1 VFWLAIANL
10 NTLSNILKEY
20 YQGPVV
26 EQLNKEVLLLSR
38 LESKS
43 EDLVGKRAYV
53 PLVAARTTGIGARA
67 ENATLPSAGAYSY
80 ERAVYDLKYLY
91 GKTAVT
97 GPSMAKTN
105 TDAGSFLEVLRSELD
120 GLRMDLQK
128 DLARQIY
135 GNGSGVIA
143 TVVSGN
149 AGGTTAVVSKEVLN
163 KGQLYTGMTINIRD
177 ASAAA
182 GAGADLGSPAT
193 TFTITAVD
201 TSTSATTGTITI
213 TPAAGV
219 QLASGDTIRRAGV
232 KQYAEAENPAYTNDD
247 PTNPGT
253 FATSDEVDGLA
264 RIVSATATLG
274 GIDPTAAGK
283 EWWKAQV
290 VAAADRKG
298 TARET
303 VLKDLL
309 LDDIQIALNK
319 ARTAGGYPTAI
330 VTSLGIQ
337 REFYKL
343 LEDQVRYV
351 EPENLSY
358 AAGFKTLSYNGMP
371 LIADIDAP
379 YGKMH
384 ILDEST
390 MKVYSDQDWHFLDN
404 DGQTLRQA
412 GDKDAFEAVMVRYM
426 NLGATR
432 RNNQI
437 VITDIAVDQTFDQG
451 F

>member
-1 VFWLAIANL
+1 MAIASL

-67 ENATLPSAGAYSY
+67 ENATLPAAGAYTY
-80 ERAVYDLKYLY
+80 ERAIYDLKYLY

-97 GPSMAKTN
+97 GPSMAKSKSE
-105 TDAGSFLEVLRSELD
+105 AGSFLEVLRSELD

-135 GNGSGVIA
+135 GNGSGKIA
-143 TVVSGN
+143 TAT
-149 AGGTTAVVSKEVLN
+149 AGSTTQMTVGKEVLN
-163 KGQLYTGMTINIRD
+163 KGQLYVGMLVDLYDVSDAGTG
-177 ASAAA
+177 
-182 GAGADLGSPAT
+182 GATPPVPTYSGV
-193 TFTITAVD
+193 TITAVNA
-201 TSTSATTGTITI
+201 SAGTITF
-213 TPAAGV
+213 AA
-219 QLASGDTIRRAGV
+219 QAAALASGDFVTRAGV
-232 KQYAEAENPAYTNDD
+232 KIYTAQEAPVNAEPPA
-247 PTNPGT
+247 NPGT
-253 FATSDEVDGLA
+253 WAESDEVDGLQK
-264 RIVSATATLG
+264 IVSATARLG

-290 VAAADRKG
+290 VAYADRKG

-303 VLKDLL
+303 NTLKDLT

-319 ARTAGGYPTAI
+319 ARTAGGYPTAV
-330 VTSLGIQ
+330 VTTLGIQ

-343 LEDQVRYV
+343 LDDSVRYI
-351 EPENLSY
+351 EPESLNY
-358 AAGFKTLSYNGMP
+358 AAGFKTLSYNGLP
-371 LIADIDAP
+371 LIADIEAP

-390 MKVYSDQDWHFLDN
+390 LKVYSDQDWHFLDN
-404 DGQTLRQA
+404 DGQTMRQS

-437 VITDIAVDQTFDQG
+437 VITDIAVDQTFDAG

>member
-1 VFWLAIANL
+1 MAIASL

-26 EQLNKEVLLLSR
+26 EQLNKEVLLLNR

-53 PLVAARTTGIGARA
+53 PLVAARTTGIGARG
-67 ENATLPSAGAYSY
+67 ENAILPSAGAYTY
-80 ERAVYDLKYLY
+80 ERAIYDLKYLY

-97 GPSMAKTN
+97 GPSMAKSKSEV
-105 TDAGSFLEVLRSELD
+105 GSFLEILRSELD

-135 GNGSGVIA
+135 GNGSGKIA
-143 TVVSGN
+143 T
-149 AGGTTAVVSKEVLN
+149 ATAGTTTTMTVGKEVLN
-163 KGQLYTGMTINIRD
+163 KGQLYVGMLVDLYDVSDVATG
-177 ASAAA
+177 
-182 GAGADLGSPAT
+182 GATPPVPTYSGV
-193 TFTITAVD
+193 TITAVD
-201 TSTSATTGTITI
+201 VSAGTITF
-213 TPAAGV
+213 AA
-219 QLASGDTIRRAGV
+219 QAAALASGDFVTRAGV
-232 KQYAEAENPAYTNDD
+232 KIYTAQPDPDNAAPPA
-247 PTNPGT
+247 NPGT
-253 FATSDEVDGLA
+253 WAESDEVDGLQK
-264 RIVSATATLG
+264 IVSATARLG

-290 VAAADRKG
+290 VAYADRKG

-303 VLKDLL
+303 NTLKDLT
-309 LDDIQIALNK
+309 LDDMQIALNK
-319 ARTAGGYPTAI
+319 ARTAGGYPTAV
-330 VTSLGIQ
+330 VTSLGVQ

-343 LEDQVRYV
+343 LNDDVRYV
-351 EPENLSY
+351 EPESLNY
-358 AAGFKTLSYNGMP
+358 AAGFKTLSYNGLP
-371 LIADIDAP
+371 LIADIEAP

-384 ILDEST
+384 ILDEAT
-390 MKVYSDQDWHFLDN
+390 LKVYSDQDWHFLDN
-404 DGQTLRQA
+404 DGQTMRQS

-437 VITDIAVDQTFDQG
+437 VITDIAVDQTFDAG

>member
-1 VFWLAIANL
+1 MAIASL

-67 ENATLPSAGAYSY
+67 ENATLPAAGAYTY

-97 GPSMAKTN
+97 GPSMAKSKSE
-105 TDAGSFLEVLRSELD
+105 AGSFLEVLRSELD

-135 GNGSGVIA
+135 GNGSGKIA
-143 TVVSGN
+143 TAS
-149 AGGTTAVVSKEVLN
+149 AGTTTEMTVGKEVLN
-163 KGQLYTGMTINIRD
+163 KGQLYVGMLIDMYDVSDGTTG
-177 ASAAA
+177 
-182 GAGADLGSPAT
+182 GATPPVPTHTGV
-193 TFTITAVD
+193 TITAVD
-201 TSTSATTGTITI
+201 LSAGTITF
-213 TPAAGV
+213 AA
-219 QLASGDTIRRAGV
+219 QATNFDSGDFVTRAGV
-232 KQYAEAENPAYTNDD
+232 TIYTAQEAPVNAAPPA
-247 PTNPGT
+247 NPGT
-253 FATSDEVDGLA
+253 WAESDEVDGLQK
-264 RIVSATATLG
+264 IVSATARLG

-290 VAAADRKG
+290 VAYADRKG

-303 VLKDLL
+303 NTLKDLT
-309 LDDIQIALNK
+309 LDDMQIALNK
-319 ARTAGGYPTAI
+319 ARTAGGYPTAV
-330 VTSLGIQ
+330 VTSLGVQ

-343 LEDQVRYV
+343 LSDDVRYV
-351 EPENLSY
+351 EPESLNY
-358 AAGFKTLSYNGMP
+358 AAGFKTLSYNGLP
-371 LIADIDAP
+371 LIADIEAP

-390 MKVYSDQDWHFLDN
+390 LKVYSDQDWHFLDN
-404 DGQTLRQA
+404 DGQTMRQS

-437 VITDIAVDQTFDQG
+437 VITDIAVDQTFDAG

>member
-1 VFWLAIANL
+1 MAIASL

-26 EQLNKEVLLLSR
+26 EQLNKEVLLLNR
-38 LESKS
+38 LEAKS

-67 ENATLPSAGAYSY
+67 ENATLPGAGAYTY

-91 GKTAVT
+91 GKTSVT
-97 GPSMAKTN
+97 GPSMAKSKSE
-105 TDAGSFLEVLRSELD
+105 AGSFLEILRSELD

-135 GNGSGVIA
+135 GNGSGKVA
-143 TVVSGN
+143 TAT
-149 AGGTTAVVSKEVLN
+149 AGSTTTMTVGTEVLN
-163 KGQLYTGMTINIRD
+163 KGQLYVGMLVDLYDVDDALTGGATPPVPTYTNVTITQVN
-177 ASAAA
+177 ASTGVITFGAVAAA
-182 GAGADLGSPAT
+182 
-193 TFTITAVD
+193 
-201 TSTSATTGTITI
+201 
-213 TPAAGV
+213 
-219 QLASGDTIRRAGV
+219 LASGDFVTRAGV
-232 KQYAEAENPAYTNDD
+232 KIYTAQEPPVGGD
-247 PTNPGT
+247 PSPVNPGT
-253 FATSDEVDGLA
+253 WAESDEVDGLQK
-264 RIVSATATLG
+264 IVSASARLG

-290 VAAADRKG
+290 VAYADRKG
-298 TARET
+298 ESRET
-303 VLKDLL
+303 GTLRDLL

-343 LEDQVRYV
+343 LEDQVRYL
-351 EPENLSY
+351 EPESLSY
-358 AAGFKTLSYNGMP
+358 SAGFKTLMYNGLP
-371 LIADIDAP
+371 LIADIEAP

-412 GDKDAFEAVMVRYM
+412 GDRDAFEAVMVRYM

-437 VITDIAVDQTFDQG
+437 VITDIAVDQTFDRG

>member
-1 VFWLAIANL
+1 MAIANL

-67 ENATLPSAGAYSY
+67 ENATLPTAGAYTY

-97 GPSMAKTN
+97 GPSMAKSKSE
-105 TDAGSFLEVLRSELD
+105 AGSFLEVLRSELD

-135 GNGSGVIA
+135 GNGSGKIA
-143 TVVSGN
+143 TAS
-149 AGGTTAVVSKEVLN
+149 AGSTTQMTVGKEVLN
-163 KGQLYTGMTINIRD
+163 KGQLYVGMLVDLYDVSDAGTG
-177 ASAAA
+177 
-182 GAGADLGSPAT
+182 GATPPVPTYSGVK
-193 TFTITAVD
+193 ITAVNA
-201 TSTSATTGTITI
+201 SAGTITF
-213 TPAAGV
+213 AA
-219 QLASGDTIRRAGV
+219 QAAALASGDFVTRAGV
-232 KQYAEAENPAYTNDD
+232 KIYDASNNELPTYVNDN

-253 FATSDEVDGLA
+253 WAESDEVDGLQK
-264 RIVSATATLG
+264 IVSATARLG

-290 VAAADRKG
+290 VAYADRKG

-303 VLKDLL
+303 NTLKDLT

-319 ARTAGGYPTAI
+319 ARTAGGYPTAV
-330 VTSLGIQ
+330 VTTLGIQ

-343 LEDQVRYV
+343 LDDSVRYI
-351 EPENLSY
+351 EPESLNY
-358 AAGFKTLSYNGMP
+358 AAGFKTLSYNGLP
-371 LIADIDAP
+371 LIADIEAP

-390 MKVYSDQDWHFLDN
+390 LKVYSDQDWHFLDN
-404 DGQTLRQA
+404 DGQTMRQS

-437 VITDIAVDQTFDQG
+437 VITDIAVDQTFDAG